1 MERKTNLTLHLIQVL
16 NKILRMNYLDN
27 LFFAILLTFGA
38 YYFVKNVKKIIRNI
52 NLGQAINRSDNA
64 SERWKNMAMIAL
76 GQSKMVKR
84 PVAGILH
91 IIVYLGFVII
101 NIEVLE
107 IIIDGLFGT
116 HRVFSF
122 LGIVYD
128 LLIGS
133 FEILALLVLV
143 AVIVFLIRRNG
154 IKLKRFIS
162 SDLKGWPKSDANYI
176 LYFEI
181 VLMSLFLLMNAA
193 DFHLQNISGGFGHYH
208 QAGSFP
214 ISQYIAP
221 FFDGMNPTSVAFFER
236 IFWWIHITG
245 ILIFLNYLYFSKH
258 LHILLAFPNTYFADL
273 NPKGQL
279 DNLASVTK
287 EVRLMMDPN
296 ADPYATPVI
305 DETRGGAELSEA
317 NAAPTKFGASDVQ
330 DLNWV
335 QLLNAYTCTECGRC
349 TSSCP
354 ANQTGKKLSPR
365 KIMMDTRDRLEEVGK
380 NIDAN
385 KGVFIPDNKSLLND
399 YISSEELWA
408 CTSCNACV
416 EECPV
421 NISPLSIIMDMRRYL
436 VMEQSA
442 APMPL
447 NAMMTNIENNGAP
460 WQYNQQ
466 DRLNWKNEN

>member
-1 MERKTNLTLHLIQVL
+1 MMYIDN
-16 NKILRMNYLDN
+16 ILFAIILVVGIG
-27 LFFAILLTFGA
+27 FFA
-38 YYFVKNVKKIIRNI
+38 KNVKKLKRNI
-52 NLGQAINRSDNA
+52 NLGHNVNRNDNPSA
-64 SERWKNMAMIAL
+64 RWKNMAMIAL

-84 PVAGILH
+84 PVAGFLH
-91 IIVYLGFVII
+91 IIVYAGFIII

-116 HRVFSF
+116 HRIFSF
-122 LGIVYD
+122 LGGFYGF
-128 LLIGS
+128 LISS
-133 FEILALLVLV
+133 FEVLAILVLV
-143 AVIVFLIRRNG
+143 AVIIFWIRRNV
-154 IKLKRFIS
+154 IRLKRFAS
-162 SDLKGWPKSDANYI
+162 SDLKGTPKKDADII
-176 LYFEI
+176 LYFEM
-181 VLMSLFLLMNAA
+181 VLMSLFLIMNATDLHFQA
-193 DFHLQNISGGFGHYH
+193 MNSGNL
-208 QAGSFP
+208 
-214 ISQYIAP
+214 ISQYI
-221 FFDGMNPTSVAFFER
+221 NPWFLSLDLVQVEIIEKVA
-236 IFWWIHITG
+236 WWLHITG
-245 ILIFLNYLYFSKH
+245 ILIFLNYLYYSKH

-273 NPKGQL
+273 NPKGKF
-279 DNLASVTK
+279 DNLESVTK
-287 EVRLMMDPN
+287 EVKLMMDPN
-296 ADPYATPVI
+296 VYPFAAQPLDK
-305 DETRGGAELSEA
+305 
-317 NAAPTKFGASDVQ
+317 NAVPSKFGASDVQ

-365 KIMMDTRDRLEEVGK
+365 KIMMDTRDRMEEVGR

-385 KGVFIPDNKSLLND
+385 KGIFVPDNKSLLND
-399 YISSEELWA
+399 YITAEELWA

-442 APMPL
+442 APQSL

-466 DRLNWKNEN
+466 DRLNWKNE